1 MTKKKRTQRNSTSL
15 CQIHL
20 SDRIINIIARRKK
33 EKKEKQIERQ
43 KRKTVEIVEIL
54 QVLD

>member
-20 SDRIINIIARRKK
+20 SDHIINIIARRKK

-43 KRKTVEIVEIL
+43 KRKTVEIVETL